1 MPDIPHIVEEVTC
14 PRPVG
19 VYLHKPLNNII
30 YIPTKLG
37 LYNNYIHY
45 YELTSFDTVS
55 YTLLKCIIY

>member
-37 LYNNYIHY
+37 